1 MSDARQKIVDC
12 LLRMEQATT
21 PIERTIAYREMMA
34 YHVFLPEAERLAT
47 EDLVRPY
54 WDEIEKIPMPSD
66 PLLQRAEELLNRI
79 QSRVLQS

>member
-1 MSDARQKIVDC
+1 MNEARQKITNC

-21 PIERTIAYREMMA
+21 PIERTLAYREMMT

-54 WDEIEKIPMPSD
+54 LDEIGKIPLPPDS
-66 PLLQRAEELLNRI
+66 LLQRAEELLNRI
-79 QSRVLQS
+79 KSRVPQS